1 VKRAVATLLP
11 PMRRN
16 DIRNIAVVAHVDHGK
31 TTLVDGFLEAAN
43 FFGHKSEH
51 AEAFMDSNPLE
62 RERGITILAKN
73 VSFVWRGVKVNLI
86 DTPGHADF
94 AGEVERVLSMADG
107 CFLLVDA
114 AEGPMPQTKFV
125 LRKALSHHL
134 KPLVVINK
142 IDRGDA
148 RPLEVLDEVFQLF
161 IDLGATDAQLDF
173 PVIYASGRSRI
184 SGLDPNKV
192 GNDLV
197 PLMDAMIDKI
207 PGPEVEPEKPF
218 QVQITN
224 FIYDQ
229 FVGRVGIGR
238 IMRGTLKVKDAV
250 AIVKRE
256 GNVLTGQAKQVQV
269 FDGLRRVDVQEVAAG
284 EIVAVVGLEGID
296 IGDTIA
302 HIEHPQ
308 ALPPVPIDEPTITME
323 FRINDSPF
331 AGLEGTYVTSRQ
343 IRDRLER
350 AGEADVA
357 LRVDTGEAA
366 DSFKVQGRGTLH
378 LGILVENM
386 RREGYEFAIGAPEV
400 ILHEVDGHKEEPWE
414 DAVVDVPQQHTGK
427 VIELLGSR
435 QGLMTHMEN
444 HGQRCVIH
452 FEVPSRGLIGMRTRI
467 LTATQGEAIFSHRF
481 VEYRRMAGDIPHRI
495 KGAIV
500 NMEQNPV
507 TTYALDNLS
516 DRGDFFVS
524 PGQQVYSGQVVGEN
538 CREDDIVVNVC
549 KLKHL
554 SNVRN
559 ANKETFTKLKT
570 VRDMSLEAAMEWIE
584 SDELVEVTPKAFR
597 IRKRELNENARKR
610 AKKAAAPVS

>member
-1 VKRAVATLLP
+1 
-11 PMRRN
+11 MRRE

-73 VSFVWRGVKVNLI
+73 VSFVWKGVKVNLI

-125 LRKALSHHL
+125 LRKALAHHL
-134 KPLVVINK
+134 KPLVVVNK
-142 IDRGDA
+142 IDRPDA

-161 IDLGATDAQLDF
+161 IDLGADDAQLDF
-173 PVIYASGRSRI
+173 PVIYASGRDRVAS
-184 SGLDPNKV
+184 LDPSTRGEN
-192 GNDLV
+192 LV

-207 PGPEVEPEKPF
+207 PGPEVQPDKPF

-224 FIYDQ
+224 FLFDQ

-238 IMRGTLKVKDAV
+238 IMRGTLTAREQVAV
-250 AIVKRE
+250 VKRE
-256 GNVLTGQAKQVQV
+256 GTVHKAQAKQVQV
-269 FDGLRRVDVQEVAAG
+269 FDGLKRVDVEQVSAG
-284 EIVAVVGLEGID
+284 DIVAIVGLEDID
-296 IGDTIA
+296 IGDTVA
-302 HIEHPQ
+302 HIEHPE

-323 FRINDSPF
+323 FRVNDSPF
-331 AGLEGTYVTSRQ
+331 AGKEGEFVTSRQ
-343 IRDRLER
+343 VRDRLER
-350 AGEADVA
+350 AAEADVA
-357 LRVDTGEAA
+357 LRVNTGDAA
-366 DSFKVQGRGTLH
+366 DSFKVMGRGTLH

-400 ILHEVDGHKEEPWE
+400 IVHEVDGHKEEPWE
-414 DAVVDVPQQHTGK
+414 DAVIDVPQAHAGK

-435 QGLMTHMEN
+435 AGQLTHMEN
-444 HGQRCVIH
+444 HGERTVIH

-481 VEYRRMAGDIPHRI
+481 REYKRMAGDIPRRARGSI
-495 KGAIV
+495 I
-500 NMEQNPV
+500 NMENGQV
-507 TTYALDNLS
+507 TSYALDNLN
-516 DRGDFFVS
+516 DRGDFFVG
-524 PGQQVYSGQVVGEN
+524 PTDPVYAGQVVGEN
-538 CREDDIVVNVC
+538 CREGDIVANVC
-549 KLKHL
+549 RTKHL
-554 SNVRN
+554 TNIRSST
-559 ANKETFTKLKT
+559 KESFTRLKT
-570 VRDMSLEAAMEWIE
+570 RRDLSLEEAMEWIE
-584 SDELVEVTPKAFR
+584 PDELVEVTPRAYR
-597 IRKRELNENARKR
+597 IRKRELDENARKR
-610 AKKAAAPVS
+610 AKKAITAG